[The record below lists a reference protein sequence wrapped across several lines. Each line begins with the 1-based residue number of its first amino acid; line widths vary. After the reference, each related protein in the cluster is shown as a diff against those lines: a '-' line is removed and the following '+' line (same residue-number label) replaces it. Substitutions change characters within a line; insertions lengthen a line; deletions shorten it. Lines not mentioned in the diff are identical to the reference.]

1 MQGNPRQAKPAKSLL
16 NIAAQIRKVSVT
28 AGEVLY
34 VPPFWSYT
42 MLTEPTGL
50 AWGMDILSPSAEQ
63 LNLLEAEL
71 QQLPFPPR
79 VSNLTHV
86 VSDDYEYEQ
95 LKTIL
100 QKHEAGEIEG
110 EGEGEGEGRRRRQGA
125 GQDGQPALH
134 QPRCAVHHGQ
144 HRHAGRR
151 GLCQRMRV
159 PGDRRHPHRGQQRRA
174 GWRGLHRHVRRA
186 QRQLL
191 PRRHHRLR
199 QHRGRW
205 RRTVDRS
212 LLGDHKRH
220 ARLRQH
226 R

>member
-110 EGEGEGEGRRRRQGA
+110 EGEGEGEGRSKLSSQDVKAVKRRLHAIHQWYTYDIEKRRR
-125 GQDGQPALH
+125 
-134 QPRCAVHHGQ
+134 
-144 HRHAGRR
+144 HRIIGI
-151 GLCQRMRV
+151 L
-159 PGDRRHPHRGQQRRA
+159 
-174 GWRGLHRHVRRA
+174 
-186 QRQLL
+186 
-191 PRRHHRLR
+191 
-199 QHRGRW
+199 
-205 RRTVDRS
+205 
-212 LLGDHKRH
+212 
-220 ARLRQH
+220 
-226 R
+226 